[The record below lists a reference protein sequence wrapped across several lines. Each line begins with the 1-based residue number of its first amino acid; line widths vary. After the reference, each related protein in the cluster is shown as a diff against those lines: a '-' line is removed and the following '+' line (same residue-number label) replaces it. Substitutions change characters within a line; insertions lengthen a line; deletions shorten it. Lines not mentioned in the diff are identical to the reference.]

1 MQYFDDALYDEPILV
16 KKLQQDLSHTGISK
30 RYSHVT
36 FEYMEKRGVPTE
48 IQRQFKACKDYAKN
62 ILEHHKKGVGL
73 FLKGGV
79 GTMKTSL
86 LVAIMRE
93 AMKKGLTVFFLPMAS
108 LVDMLLNATPEERQ
122 QLEEKLRSVD
132 VLCLDDFGSE
142 ANKDWMIAK
151 VNAILTERY
160 NRMLPIL
167 ISTNMPSEEIKG
179 RYDPRSLDR
188 LRECCRGLTFDCKSL
203 RKTITK

>member
-1 MQYFDDALYDEPILV
+1 MKYAEDLYDEPVFV
-16 KKLQQDLSHTGISK
+16 KKLQQDLSNTGISK
-30 RYSHVT
+30 RFIHFT
-36 FEYMEKRGVPTE
+36 FEYMEKRGVPKE
-48 IQRQFKACKDYAKN
+48 VQRQYKVCKDYANN

-86 LVAIMRE
+86 LIAIMRE
-93 AMKKGLTVFFLPMAS
+93 AMKKGLTVFFIPMAS
-108 LVDMLLNATPEERQ
+108 LVDMLLNANPEERQ
-122 QLEEKLRSVD
+122 HLEELLKSVD
-132 VLCLDDFGSE
+132 ILCLDDFGSE
-142 ANKDWMIAK
+142 LNKDWVIAK

-160 NRMLPIL
+160 NRMLPML
-167 ISTNMPSEEIKG
+167 ISTNMPSEEIKE

-203 RKTITK
+203 RKTITR